1 MTTIRMRQ
9 RRAAAAVLAL
19 SRGRAALGRDF
30 PEMDRALLV
39 PAAALIALTG
49 AMLAAVIH
57 PLF

>member
-1 MTTIRMRQ
+1 MRQ
-9 RRAAAAVLAL
+9 RRAAAAVLAI